1 MKWPCEGDR
10 TTRIQHALLFNY
22 TLKSIYQSRS
32 SHLRVGSSLIPC
44 QSYSNITLFQSRQS
58 QDNNLTLNQ
67 CHKFEDTHLNSDSSI
82 SNRDIEI
89 NHKLENTYFISN
101 SSVSNNDI
109 GINSYE
115 HDVPPHN
122 PQNELVPPENSK
134 SYSSDVNS
142 YELGV
147 ISRANKIQS
156 QSQETIV
163 QPFAYELEF
172 NS

>member
-1 MKWPCEGDR
+1 M
-10 TTRIQHALLFNY
+10 
-22 TLKSIYQSRS
+22 
-32 SHLRVGSSLIPC
+32 
-44 QSYSNITLFQSRQS
+44 
-58 QDNNLTLNQ
+58 
-67 CHKFEDTHLNSDSSI
+67 NSDSSI

-115 HDVPPHN
+115 HDVPPNN
-122 PQNELVPPENSK
+122 PQNELVLPENSK

-147 ISRANKIQS
+147 ICK
-156 QSQETIV
+156 
-163 QPFAYELEF
+163 
-172 NS
+172 